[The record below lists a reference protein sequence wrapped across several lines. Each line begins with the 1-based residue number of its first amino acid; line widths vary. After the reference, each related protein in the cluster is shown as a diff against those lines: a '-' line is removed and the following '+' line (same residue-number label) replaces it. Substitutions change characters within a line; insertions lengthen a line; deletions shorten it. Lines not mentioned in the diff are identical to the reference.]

1 MNKKKRILHLCM
13 QYGSQ
18 SLKLYMCQWLR
29 NCYQPFFFLMVKKL
43 LAAFFFAKRI
53 DRSFLGSFAIWT
65 RLVFTICSRRSIFK
79 SYFFASCWP
88 YLSNHTKALINLT
101 HILSPPFNL
110 IKTEQLPT
118 LDSSRNN
125 WTGKYIPSYVFL

>member
-1 MNKKKRILHLCM
+1 MHAIWISIPKIIHVSMIKKLL
-13 QYGSQ
+13 
-18 SLKLYMCQWLR
+18 
-29 NCYQPFFFLMVKKL
+29 PAFFFLMVKKL

-53 DRSFLGSFAIWT
+53 DRSFLGSFSIWT